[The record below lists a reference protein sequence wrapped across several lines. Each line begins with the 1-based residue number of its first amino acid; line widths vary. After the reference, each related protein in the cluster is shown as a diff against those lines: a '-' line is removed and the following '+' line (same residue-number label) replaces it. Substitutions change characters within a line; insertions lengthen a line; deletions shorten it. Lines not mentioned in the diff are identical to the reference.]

1 MLNFTMR
8 GTLKKPSNNLN
19 KIQNMYRKNL
29 VSISKN
35 QTGISSPNSVF

>member
-19 KIQNMYRKNL
+19 KIQNMYRKKL
-29 VSISKN
+29 SKYK
-35 QTGISSPNSVF
+35 QKPNRNIQS